1 MQRIGIRQLK
11 DRDLSRAIRRAQ
23 RGEELIV
30 TDHGVPVA
38 RIVPIAQTGP
48 PAAIKDLAARGLLEY
63 RAPLWEKMDEPIPL
77 RSGKKTAVMYVRDQ
91 RR

>member
-11 DRDLSRAIRRAQ
+11 RRDLSRAIRRAQ

-30 TDHGVPVA
+30 VDRGVPVA

-48 PAAIKDLAARGLLEY
+48 PAAIKDLVDRGLLEY
-63 RAPLWEKMDEPIPL
+63 RAPFWKKTVKPIPL
-77 RSGKKTAVMYVRDQ
+77 RPGKKTAVMYLREQ
-91 RR
+91 GR

>member
-23 RGEELIV
+23 RGEEVVV
-30 TDHGVPVA
+30 TDRGVPVA
-38 RIVPIAQTGP
+38 RIVPIAQSGP
-48 PAAIKDLAARGLLEY
+48 PAAIQDLEARGLLEY
-63 RAPLWEKMDEPIPL
+63 RAPIWQKIGEPVPL
-77 RSGKKTAVMYVRDQ
+77 RPGKKTAVTYIQEQ

>member
-30 TDHGVPVA
+30 TDRGVPVA
-38 RIVPIAQTGP
+38 RIVPIAQM
-48 PAAIKDLAARGLLEY
+48 LEY
-63 RAPLWEKMDEPIPL
+63 RAPLWEKMAEPIPL